1 MRTLRALS
9 VLVAAL
15 ALGAC
20 SSPAPGWTYAPAPS
34 ATPIPSVAPSGS
46 AAPSAAPSS
55 AAPSSAAPSSAAP
68 SSAPPSGSA
77 SASASASGGGG
88 TTLEV
93 EAENIA
99 FKESTLAAPADQ
111 AFKID
116 FKNQDQGTPHN
127 VEIKDS
133 SGASKFRGEIITGPA
148 EATYDVPALPAGSYT
163 FVCSVHPNMTGT
175 LTAG

>member
-1 MRTLRALS
+1 MRSLRALS

-15 ALGAC
+15 ALAAC

-46 AAPSAAPSS
+46 GAPSASAAPSS
-55 AAPSSAAPSSAAP
+55 AAPSSAAPS
-68 SSAPPSGSA
+68 GSA
-77 SASASASGGGG
+77 GASASASGGGG

-111 AFKID
+111 GFKID

>member
-9 VLVAAL
+9 VLAAAL

-20 SSPAPGWTYAPAPS
+20 SSPAPDWTYAPAPS

-46 AAPSAAPSS
+46 GAPSASAAPSS
-55 AAPSSAAPSSAAP
+55 AAPSSAAPSSAA
-68 SSAPPSGSA
+68 PSGSA

-116 FKNQDQGTPHN
+116 FKNQDQGVPHN